1 MTTVARTIVT
11 SSHRVWDDTDAT
23 TKTRLAD
30 LSSDAI
36 EGYLR
41 YRLRQRAKWETK
53 AGIVEKGVLKPPRL
67 TKSCAGFGAS

>member
-1 MTTVARTIVT
+1 MGAITSETTGMTTVARTIVT

-41 YRLRQRAKWETK
+41 YRLRQRAKWET
-53 AGIVEKGVLKPPRL
+53 GDRGKG
-67 TKSCAGFGAS
+67 SAQASTVH

>member
-1 MTTVARTIVT
+1 MTTVTRTIVT

-41 YRLRQRAKWETK
+41 YRWRQRAKWET
-53 AGIVEKGVLKPPRL
+53 
-67 TKSCAGFGAS
+67 